1 MGCIGQNWGRQQQQE
16 EFSGGS
22 GAAEPVALWSS
33 LLWPR
38 DVIWAEVLAAVRSS
52 LAPASGSAVGSE
64 SVSFPL
70 LATGSPDR

>member
-1 MGCIGQNWGRQQQQE
+1 MGCIDRI
-16 EFSGGS
+16 GGSSSRKSFQGAS

-52 LAPASGSAVGSE
+52 LAPASGSAAGSE

-70 LATGSPDR
+70 LATRSPDR